1 MAARR
6 QLDLAR
12 RAPASPV
19 ILLLLLA
26 ANCAF
31 AGGSQE
37 IATDAERLASAH
49 RALDTGNWEEA
60 AQLAA
65 GPAQQ
70 SAEFDLIEALALA
83 RLGRFSEAH
92 AALEAG
98 HQKKPG
104 DPRFPTELAGLAYKQ
119 KNFPEAKRELR
130 AALKLDP
137 GARYNHEFLG
147 TIYFLEG
154 NLEAALKY
162 WNPIDKPRLGSVSL
176 TPPPRLLDSLL
187 SRSIAFN
194 PPQTLSTDALLATR
208 ARLDALRI
216 FPHERI
222 ELAPS
227 AQSDSYDATL
237 HLAEKNGFGGSWI
250 AGAVSTFSGL
260 PYSTVYPEFSN
271 ARRQALN
278 FTSLVRWD
286 AQKRRFFL
294 NAASPLFHD
303 PSIHLELFVDARN
316 ENWNLSQS
324 FFPAGV
330 TLSDLNVRT
339 ATAGARLKFVPS
351 GRWTWNAG
359 IEAGNRSFRNVP
371 GQSLPPA
378 AKPFFTGTNSL
389 AVWLG
394 ADRLLLRAPERRF
407 TLDGS
412 AEARAG
418 RNFAR
423 GLGGFGVFKGSLLAR
438 WFPKATGDDYE
449 MRAQIRM
456 AALAGRATLDELFQL
471 GIERDNDLWLR
482 GHRGTIGGRKGAAP
496 LGRRFFLANWELDKN
511 IYNAGF
517 LKVKLGPLLDTG
529 AAADSSGLL
538 GSRRWLVDAGAQ
550 CKIQVLGAVTLTLS
564 YGRDLRGGRNVFYPT
579 VVR

>member
-1 MAARR
+1 MAACR

-19 ILLLLLA
+19 ILALLLA
-26 ANCAF
+26 ANCVF
-31 AGGSQE
+31 TSVSQQT
-37 IATDAERLASAH
+37 AADAERLASAH

-70 SAEFDLIEALALA
+70 PAEFDLIEALALA
-83 RLGRFSEAH
+83 RLSRFSEAR

-98 HQKKPG
+98 RQKKPD

-119 KNFPEAKRELR
+119 KNFGEAKRELR
-130 AALKLDP
+130 ASLKLDP
-137 GARYNHEFLG
+137 GASYNHEFLG

-162 WNPIDKPRLGSVSL
+162 WNPIDKPRLRSVSL
-176 TPPPRLLDSLL
+176 TPPPQLLDPLL

-194 PPQTLSTDALLATR
+194 APQALSTDALLATN

-222 ELAPS
+222 ELAPA
-227 AQSDSYDATL
+227 AQTDSYDATL
-237 HLAEKNGFGGSWI
+237 HLVEKNGFGDSWI
-250 AGAVSTFSGL
+250 AGLVSTFSGL
-260 PYSTVYPEFSN
+260 PYSTVYPELFN
-271 ARRQALN
+271 AGRQALN
-278 FTSLVRWD
+278 FTSLDRWD
-286 AQKRRFFL
+286 AQKRRFSL

-303 PSIHLELFVDARN
+303 PSIHLELFLDARN

-324 FFPAGV
+324 FFPAGA
-330 TLSDLNVRT
+330 TLSDLNVRS
-339 ATAGARLKFVPS
+339 ATAGARLHFVPS
-351 GRWTWNAG
+351 GRWSWNAG
-359 IEAGNRSFRNVP
+359 IAGANRSFRNVP
-371 GQSLPPA
+371 PQALPA
-378 AKPFFTGTNSL
+378 AGKPFFTGTNSL

-394 ADRLLLRAPERRF
+394 ADRSLLRAPERRI
-407 TLDGS
+407 TLDAS
-412 AEARAG
+412 AEASAG

-423 GLGGFGVFKGSLLAR
+423 GLGGFGIFRGSLLAR

-449 MRAQIRM
+449 MRAQIRT
-456 AALAGRATLDELFQL
+456 AAFAGRATLDELFQL
-471 GIERDNDLWLR
+471 GVERDNDLWLR
-482 GHRGTIGGRKGAAP
+482 GHRGTTAGRKGAPP

-517 LKVKLGPLLDTG
+517 LNVKLGPILDAG
-529 AAADSSGLL
+529 AVADSSGLF
-538 GSRRWLVDAGAQ
+538 GSRLWLVDAGAQ

-564 YGRDLRGGRNVFYPT
+564 YGRDLRGGRNVFFPT
-579 VVR
+579 VIR